1 MILETITTGNRF
13 SGATNGYGPSLSLWE
28 VVNRL
33 VMESTGLSTKL
44 RKKNFC
50 LLKEVALELA
60 RRNKMQLQTRL
71 GKDPRQLQLH
81 RIRNQ
86 DNFNLSSSLE
96 VELMLDLKKCRLNN
110 NFSTT
115 DNSK

>member
-1 MILETITTGNRF
+1 MILEMLITGNRS
-13 SGATNGYGPSLSLWE
+13 SGVTNGYGPFPSLWE
-28 VVNRL
+28 VVNRS
-33 VMESTGLSTKL
+33 VTESTGLSTKL

-50 LLKEVALELA
+50 LHKEVELELA
-60 RRNKMQLQTRL
+60 HKNKMQLQTRL
-71 GKDPRQLQLH
+71 DKDPRQLQLL